1 MNSYAWHC
9 TQSGKFFKNGVALC
23 NVMYLSIWQL
33 WTVALWLTQPMA
45 KLVIP
50 VEQHLDR
57 QRPTVVIQATTWWET
72 VIIHAELQECGLVV
86 HLPVKVR
93 CYWRYLTY
101 VDIARSVVSYIGEWR
116 LRSAWYTLI
125 MQVSFL
131 GVLKLGRSALP
142 STHCFYMTVALFVG
156 LHHFI

>member
-1 MNSYAWHC
+1 MYMIVFSFLIVVDCGTLNAPANGQVSHTAGTTFGQTATYSCDTGYNLVGDSNHTCRATGVW
-9 TQSGKFFKNGVALC
+9 SGCA
-23 NVMYLSIWQL
+23 
-33 WTVALWLTQPMA
+33 
-45 KLVIP
+45 
-50 VEQHLDR
+50 
-57 QRPTVVIQATTWWET
+57 PTCQGTLLLEIE
-72 VIIHAELQECGLVV
+72 
-86 HLPVKVR
+86 
-93 CYWRYLTY
+93 YYLTY

-156 LHHFI
+156 LNHFI